1 MSSLPDSYKS
11 YYQDPAT
18 WRALTVFASY
28 RLFLATVL
36 FLVFYLRL
44 PPEFLGEADPRLY
57 SFVSLAYFLSA
68 FVLLILTLRHWRE
81 VQTQIRLQAVIDIIA
96 LIVIIHA
103 SGGLHTGLGSL
114 MLVVVVAGGALM
126 PGRLAAFIAALAT
139 LAVLLEVSYSQI
151 AGDGVTKYSQ
161 AGILGATFF
170 VTAWLAQWLSKK
182 LQTSQVLAEERARDV
197 ENLAVL
203 NQHIISQM
211 HTGVLA
217 LDSQGNVTM
226 LNASA
231 RQLLGIPDNNS
242 GFNLRENVPELGEQV
257 WLWQQHSPNAFLPFQ
272 ARADLPEVQ
281 SSATQLD
288 SGEILIYIE
297 NTSALAQQA
306 QQLKL
311 ASLGR
316 LTASIAHEIR
326 NPLGAISHAGE
337 LLAEQY
343 AADHMMT
350 KLTSIILKHT
360 QRVNNIIETILQM
373 SRRKTA
379 EPSMLV
385 LNVWLSKFIR
395 EFSDIKQADEEDI
408 SLEISTS
415 DIHIAMDPEQLH
427 QVIWNLMD
435 NAWFHAN
442 QKTKPC
448 IKVIVEQQNKQV
460 CLDIVDNGPGVP
472 EDVQTHLFEPFHS
485 ARQGGTGLGLYLA
498 RELCQANGARL
509 NYIHDELNKGFFRIS
524 FPSEWQEIVKQ

>member
-1 MSSLPDSYKS
+1 MSSPLDSYKS

-28 RLFLATVL
+28 RLFLSTVL

-57 SFVSLAYFLSA
+57 SVVSLSYLFSA
-68 FVLLILTLRHWRE
+68 FLLLVLTLNRWRD
-81 VQTQIRLQAVIDIIA
+81 VQTQIRIQAVIDIIA

-182 LQTSQVLAEERARDV
+182 LHNSQVLAEERARDV

-217 LDSQGNVTM
+217 LDTQGNVTM
-226 LNASA
+226 LNTSA
-231 RQLLGIPDNNS
+231 KQLLGIGQLES
-242 GFNLRENVPELGEQV
+242 GFNLREHVPELGEQV
-257 WLWQQHSPNAFLPFQ
+257 WLWQQNSPNAFLPFQ
-272 ARADLPEVQ
+272 ARADLPEIQ
-281 SSATQLD
+281 ASATQLD
-288 SGEILIYIE
+288 SGETLIYIE

-350 KLTSIILKHT
+350 KLTTIILKHT

-373 SRRKTA
+373 SRKKTA
-379 EPSMLV
+379 EPSV
-385 LNVWLSKFIR
+385 FILNGWLEKFVH
-395 EFSDIKQADEEDI
+395 EFTETKQLDDDDIF
-408 SLEISTS
+408 LEMRSSNLQVAI
-415 DIHIAMDPEQLH
+415 DPEQLH
-427 QVIWNLMD
+427 QVVWNLMD

-442 QKTKPC
+442 REEKPY
-448 IKVIVEQQNKQV
+448 IHIRLEQSDKQIL
-460 CLDIVDNGPGVP
+460 LDIIDNGPGVS
-472 EDVQTHLFEPFHS
+472 ESVQAHLFEPFHS

-498 RELCQANGARL
+498 RELCQANRARL
-509 NYIHDELNKGFFRIS
+509 NYLHDKSNTGFFRIS
-524 FPSEWQEIVKQ
+524 LAGEW

>member
-1 MSSLPDSYKS
+1 MSSLPNSAKS
-11 YYQDPAT
+11 DYQDPAT

-36 FLVFYLRL
+36 FLVYYLKL

-57 SFVSLAYFLSA
+57 SFVSLTYLLTAFL
-68 FVLLILTLRHWRE
+68 LLVLTLNHWRD
-81 VQTQIRLQAVIDIIA
+81 VQMQIRIQAVIDIIA

-182 LQTSQVLAEERARDV
+182 LQSSQVLAEERARDV

-217 LDSQGNVTM
+217 LDRHGIVTM

-231 RQLLGIPDNNS
+231 RQLLGIPNDNS
-242 GFNLRENVPELGEQV
+242 GFKLRDHVPELCEQV
-257 WLWQQHSPNAFLPFQ
+257 WLWHQHSPNVFLPFQ

-281 SSATQLD
+281 ASATQLD
-288 SGEILIYIE
+288 SGETLIYIE

-350 KLTSIILKHT
+350 KLTTIILKHT

-379 EPSMLV
+379 EPSVFV
-385 LNVWLSKFIR
+385 LNEWLEKFIH
-395 EFSDIKQADEEDI
+395 EFSEIKQLDDNDI
-408 SLEISTS
+408 ALDAASSNIQ
-415 DIHIAMDPEQLH
+415 IAMDPEQLH
-427 QVIWNLMD
+427 QVVWNLMD

-442 QKTKPC
+442 REEKPF
-448 IKVIVEQQNKQV
+448 IHIAVHQQNKQI
-460 CLDIVDNGPGVP
+460 CLDIADNGPGVP
-472 EDVQTHLFEPFHS
+472 KSVQAHLFEPFHS

-498 RELCQANGARL
+498 RELCQANRARL
-509 NYIHDELNKGFFRIS
+509 NYIHDESNTGIFRIS
-524 FPSEWQEIVKQ
+524 FPEQWQEMIKQ

>member
-1 MSSLPDSYKS
+1 MSSSLDSYKP

-57 SFVSLAYFLSA
+57 SVVSLSYLLSA
-68 FVLLILTLRHWRE
+68 FLLLVLTLNHWRD
-81 VQTQIRLQAVIDIIA
+81 VQTQIRIQAVIDIIA

-182 LQTSQVLAEERARDV
+182 LQSSQVLAEERARDV

-217 LDSQGNVTM
+217 LDTYGNVTM
-226 LNASA
+226 LNTSA
-231 RQLLGIPDNNS
+231 RQLLGISDIEP
-242 GFNLRENVPELGEQV
+242 GFNLREYVPELGEQV
-257 WLWQQHSPNAFLPFQ
+257 WLWQQQSPNAFLPFQ
-272 ARADLPEVQ
+272 ARADLPEIQV
-281 SSATQLD
+281 SATQLD

-350 KLTSIILKHT
+350 KLTAIILKHT

-373 SRRKTA
+373 SRKKTA
-379 EPSMLV
+379 EPAVFV
-385 LNVWLSKFIR
+385 LNDWLEKFIH
-395 EFSDIKQADEEDI
+395 EFTETKQLDDDDIVLDMKAANLQ
-408 SLEISTS
+408 
-415 DIHIAMDPEQLH
+415 IAMDPEQLH
-427 QVIWNLMD
+427 QVVWNLMD
-435 NAWFHAN
+435 NAWFHA
-442 QKTKPC
+442 KREEKPY
-448 IKVIVEQQNKQV
+448 IHIRLEQNAKQIF
-460 CLDIVDNGPGVP
+460 LDIIDNGPGVP
-472 EDVQTHLFEPFHS
+472 QAVQAHLFEPFHS

-498 RELCQANGARL
+498 RELCQANRARL
-509 NYIHDELNKGFFRIS
+509 NYLHDTSNTGFFRIS
-524 FPSEWQEIVKQ
+524 LPGEW